1 MILITV
7 YRTGKSIIILE
18 LMALICVISILLM
31 PSIGYTYFH
40 INFPPA
46 VYYDYV
52 MKIEPQKYFNFSIPV
67 SSAYCFGLLWP
78 TFKKNNLMI
87 DYQEIIRNI
96 RKRLE
101 FDKVGFILVI
111 IGTVAFYL
119 KSIVSPAL
127 NFVIHIIYLFSFSGF
142 LYLFYTNKSTYRTL
156 VLVFILLSVISYT
169 LNSGM
174 FTILAFMGA
183 VISSILLLGS
193 KATFFKKIII
203 FIFAFFL
210 LYFTQLTKMSF
221 RKKLSTSTI
230 ELARGKLILNEL
242 KNNLKI
248 VSQLDM
254 DPVYLYPLYL
264 RLNQSYYLQLVMNK
278 IPRQMPFDNGSRLF
292 MTIASSLVPRLFWKD
307 KPKSGG
313 IENMSYY
320 TNMPIKDF
328 TVNVGPV
335 GEAYGS
341 FGPNGAILAIFLLGL
356 FISNVFYLIIK
367 AGTRNGIIILWL
379 PILFMEIFY
388 SFENDHLGIFN
399 SLLKSGLVIFIL
411 YRLFPAIFK
420 VNANYKIVKNNFIS
434 QKSKF

>member
-1 MILITV
+1 
-7 YRTGKSIIILE
+7 
-18 LMALICVISILLM
+18 
-31 PSIGYTYFH
+31 
-40 INFPPA
+40 
-46 VYYDYV
+46 
-52 MKIEPQKYFNFSIPV
+52 
-67 SSAYCFGLLWP
+67 
-78 TFKKNNLMI
+78 
-87 DYQEIIRNI
+87 
-96 RKRLE
+96 
-101 FDKVGFILVI
+101 
-111 IGTVAFYL
+111 
-119 KSIVSPAL
+119 
-127 NFVIHIIYLFSFSGF
+127 
-142 LYLFYTNKSTYRTL
+142 
-156 VLVFILLSVISYT
+156 
-169 LNSGM
+169 
-174 FTILAFMGA
+174 
-183 VISSILLLGS
+183 
-193 KATFFKKIII
+193 
-203 FIFAFFL
+203 
-210 LYFTQLTKMSF
+210 
-221 RKKLSTSTI
+221 
-230 ELARGKLILNEL
+230 
-242 KNNLKI
+242 
-248 VSQLDM
+248 
-254 DPVYLYPLYL
+254 
-264 RLNQSYYLQLVMNK
+264 
-278 IPRQMPFDNGSRLF
+278 MPFDNGSRLF